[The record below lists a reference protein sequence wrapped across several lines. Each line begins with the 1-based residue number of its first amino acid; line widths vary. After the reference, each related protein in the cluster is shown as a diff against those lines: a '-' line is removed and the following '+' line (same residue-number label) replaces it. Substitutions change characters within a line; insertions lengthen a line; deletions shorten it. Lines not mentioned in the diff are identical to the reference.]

1 LNFGGF
7 CWETQDMSR
16 ASAEPFSMKSGISLM
31 PQKPVLPWLDSGK
44 TMWRL
49 LGSCFATR
57 SPKSWQRP
65 ASVLGPWDFAP
76 LARAESI
83 FRLSLRG

>member
-1 LNFGGF
+1 
-7 CWETQDMSR
+7 
-16 ASAEPFSMKSGISLM
+16 MKSEIRLM

-57 SPKSWQRP
+57 SPKSWRRP
-65 ASVLGPWDFAP
+65 ASDFAP

-83 FRLSLRG
+83 FRLSLGVGCVG